1 MKLTG
6 KEINELASK
15 IHEINIEKGFWT
27 KGQTDCNNTRIKLL
41 VVSELFE
48 CFEAHRDGKSVDDY
62 ELYGVNE
69 LLVNYI
75 NFPNEFATKANFVR
89 NFEVHVKDTIEDEIA
104 DTMIRLLDYAAFLKV
119 DFEDLKTKKII
130 ANRYFSGEF
139 ILDTPVGRIGK
150 KLEAGEAVIFPIIY
164 PHGVEKLTEGLR
176 QNIIGWMSSNVSYE
190 QSFMLKNMYEVNQY
204 LMSTQKSMFTKSTLV
219 QTYLKKA
226 WGK

>member
-1 MKLTG
+1 M
-6 KEINELASK
+6 
-15 IHEINIEKGFWT
+15 F
-27 KGQTDCNNTRIKLL
+27 IKLL
-41 VVSELFE
+41 SDQDIEFCLDSINHKTFNSGDKSAPNLEDIKSNSESMGIPDSVRKLITDRLYDTHYIDSVYCPTRVSVNFYNKYRKGDYYDLHVDAFK
-48 CFEAHRDGKSVDDY
+48 AQPKSNNIFFDYGWSINLTDDY
-62 ELYGVNE
+62 EG
-69 LLVNYI
+69 
-75 NFPNEFATKANFVR
+75 
-89 NFEVHVKDTIEDEIA
+89 
-104 DTMIRLLDYAAFLKV
+104 
-119 DFEDLKTKKII
+119 
-130 ANRYFSGEF
+130 GEF

-204 LMSTQKSMFTKSTLV
+204 LMSTQKNMFTKSTLV